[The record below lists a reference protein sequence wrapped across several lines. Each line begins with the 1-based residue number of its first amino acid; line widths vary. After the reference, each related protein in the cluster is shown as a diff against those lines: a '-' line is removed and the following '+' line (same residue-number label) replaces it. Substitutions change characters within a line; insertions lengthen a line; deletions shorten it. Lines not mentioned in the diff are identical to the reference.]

1 MIKSDEAYRNTCCM
15 CCGIPQVS
23 VRNFQKNDGTL
34 VRSTVDHVLLRSL
47 GGANTVDN
55 LVLMCHDCNQMRG
68 NLFAELDE
76 FIFWYWSDTP
86 LPKEKNF
93 SYLRDSPRTRRHK
106 FTFNGNNFVRVSRSL
121 DEINEVTKPI
131 RVQKNMDSS
140 QKIPV
145 LEPKSS
151 QSVLIGTVEMNGY
164 VYEQYKHPLFGTSMV
179 KVEK

>member
-1 MIKSDEAYRNTCCM
+1 M

-23 VRNFQKNDGTL
+23 VRYFMKNDGTQ

-76 FIFWYWSDTP
+76 FIFWYWSGEP

-93 SYLRDSPRTRRHK
+93 SYLRDKPGTSKHR
-106 FTFNGNNFVRVSRSL
+106 FTFNNVSSSVNNERK
-121 DEINEVTKPI
+121 DTKI
-131 RVQKNMDSS
+131 RVKNYNTKDVLS
-140 QKIPV
+140 IPV

-179 KVEK
+179 KVDK